1 MRLLIIN
8 ADDCNLTDGVTR
20 GILKSHDEGILSS
33 TTVLINLPLDER
45 TVRELKKRKNLGLG
59 VHLNVTLGGTLS
71 RHSDVPS
78 LLDPEGR
85 FRRPPDY
92 WKRLPSVHEVI
103 REYQAQILFFE
114 KRFGRIPDHVD
125 THHHLH
131 DHPLFFQAVSSV
143 AKKWKIPVR
152 RSRIFQM
159 SESRSLIEGLKTTDF
174 LFGNLEARFHW
185 QMPSF
190 LGLIEN
196 LPEGTSEIGCHP
208 GFCDTELR
216 KISSLQ
222 EAREKELKLFSDK
235 RLRRKLAD
243 LGVELG
249 RFSKI

>member
-20 GILKSHDEGILSS
+20 GILRSHDRGILTS
-33 TTVLINLPLDER
+33 TTLLVTLSLSDR
-45 TVRELKKRKNLGLG
+45 TIRELKKRRNLGVG
-59 VHLNVTLGGTLS
+59 VHLNVTLGDPLS
-71 RHSDVPS
+71 RRSDVPS
-78 LLDPEGR
+78 LLGPEGR

-92 WKRLPSVHEVI
+92 WKRLPSRGEVI
-103 REYQAQILFFE
+103 REYQAQIRLFE
-114 KRFGRIPDHVD
+114 KRFSKLPDHID

-131 DHPLFFQAVSSV
+131 NHPLFFQAVSSV
-143 AKKWKIPVR
+143 AKKWEIPVR

-159 SESRSLIEGLKTTDF
+159 SESHARYNGLRTTDF

-208 GFCDTELR
+208 GFCDSELR

-222 EAREKELKLFSDK
+222 GAREKELKLFSDK
-235 RLRRKLAD
+235 RLRKRLAD
-243 LGVELG
+243 LGVELV
-249 RFSKI
+249 RFGDI